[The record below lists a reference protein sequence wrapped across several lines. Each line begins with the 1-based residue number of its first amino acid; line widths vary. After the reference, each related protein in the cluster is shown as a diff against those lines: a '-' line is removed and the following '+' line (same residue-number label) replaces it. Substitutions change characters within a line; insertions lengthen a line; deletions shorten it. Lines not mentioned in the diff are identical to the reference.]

1 MIDAAG
7 ADSRAWPAGTAM
19 LCPADISASGS
30 RLAEAGSGPR
40 TTEELVFAKKRRRWT
55 LLKIGMVRRLGGAV
69 WICMPGKSVLQSL
82 LLAPTHNIG
91 GTASAHDG
99 DRH

>member
-19 LCPADISASGS
+19 LCPVDISASGS

-40 TTEELVFAKKRRRWT
+40 TTEELVFAKN
-55 LLKIGMVRRLGGAV
+55 GAGG
-69 WICMPGKSVLQSL
+69 
-82 LLAPTHNIG
+82 HF
-91 GTASAHDG
+91 
-99 DRH
+99 